1 VSLSAPPPRP
11 LESGSAAVLDG
22 CVTFATRP
30 RLLGLLSA
38 LLAACAS
45 TPPVP
50 AVAPGAPSPMRPS
63 GPEAAPE
70 PLRITVVGTN
80 DLHGWVMPSRVT
92 LPEGTA
98 VEQGGLATFAGYVAV
113 LRAENPDGVL
123 LLDGGDLFQGT
134 LASNLTEGEVV
145 IGAMNALGYAAS
157 ALGNHEFDYGPV
169 GPRSVALAGDDP
181 FGALKARIA
190 QARFPVLG
198 VNVTDSETGG
208 VPTWLGNEG
217 TLLVERRGLRI
228 GILGLATPHTP
239 RVTNPVNVASLRF
252 APMAPAAL
260 AAAQRL
266 RARGADV
273 VVAVAHAGAV
283 CKRLDN
289 PRDASSCDRG
299 DSEIV
304 ELLETLPEGTLDA
317 VVAGHTHQPVGH
329 FIRGTPVIETSGR
342 GRAFGL
348 VELFVDPVTRKV
360 LPERTRL
367 QGSIP
372 VCARVDASL
381 GTCEERIL
389 KEAKR
394 LELVPATFR
403 GRAVVA
409 DAALEAQL
417 AQALA
422 RVEQEQRRPLGV
434 RVPAALTR
442 SHDTESPL
450 GSVLADALREVSG
463 TDVALLNSGGLRAD
477 LPAGELT
484 YGALYE
490 VLPFDNTLSVLTVSA
505 SELRLLLEAAYGR
518 KGTFQVSGLKVRVG
532 VCNGVPRLVSAT
544 LPGGRP
550 LPPGKRFR
558 VAMPDFLARG
568 GGGLE
573 EAIKSL
579 PPGSIDL
586 GERQALTLRDA
597 LIEHWSK
604 RGKPLVAPAPGRI
617 LRASEAAGCP
627 TEAAGRP

>member
-1 VSLSAPPPRP
+1 MTSAIRP
-11 LESGSAAVLDG
+11 
-22 CVTFATRP
+22 FR
-30 RLLGLLSA
+30 LGLLSA

-45 TPPVP
+45 STPPVP
-50 AVAPGAPSPMRPS
+50 
-63 GPEAAPE
+63 EAAPVAPAPPSE
-70 PLRITVVGTN
+70 VKAAPAPLRITVVGTN
-80 DLHGWVMPSRVT
+80 DLHGWVMPSRAT
-92 LPEGTA
+92 LPDGTG
-98 VEQGGLATFAGYVAV
+98 VEQGGLATLAGYVSI

-145 IGAMNALGYAAS
+145 ISAMNTLAYDAS

-169 GPRSVALAGDDP
+169 GPRSVALDGDDP

-198 VNVTDSETGG
+198 VNVTDSQTGAI
-208 VPTWLGNEG
+208 PTWLGNEG
-217 TLLVERRGLRI
+217 MRLVERRGVRI

-239 RVTNPVNVASLRF
+239 QVTNPVNVASLRF
-252 APMAPAAL
+252 APLAQSAL
-260 AAAQRL
+260 AAAQAL
-266 RARGADV
+266 RARGAEV

-283 CKRLDN
+283 CKRQDD

-304 ELLETLPEGTLDA
+304 ELLENLPEGTLDA

-360 LPERTRL
+360 LPEQTVL

-372 VCARVDASL
+372 VCARMDATL
-381 GTCEERIL
+381 GTCDERKL
-389 KEAKR
+389 KAAKS

-403 GRAVVA
+403 GRPVVA
-409 DAALEAQL
+409 DAAMESQL
-417 AQALA
+417 TAAFA
-422 RVEQEQRRPLGV
+422 RVEQEQKRSLGV
-434 RVPAALTR
+434 RVPTALTR
-442 SHDTESPL
+442 NYDAESTL
-450 GSVLADALREVSG
+450 GNVLADALREVSA
-463 TDVALLNSGGLRAD
+463 TDVAVINSGGLRAD

-484 YGALYE
+484 YGAFYE
-490 VLPFDNTLSVLTVSA
+490 VLPFDNTLAVITVSA
-505 SELRLLLEAAYGR
+505 AELRKLLEAGFGR
-518 KGTFQVSGLKVRVG
+518 KGVLQVSGLKVRVEL
-532 VCNGVPRLVSAT
+532 CNGASRLTSVT
-544 LPGGRP
+544 LPNGKA
-550 LPPGKRFR
+550 LPANKRFR

-573 EAIKSL
+573 DVLKTLA
-579 PPGSIDL
+579 PGSIDL

-597 LIEHWSK
+597 LVEHWK
-604 RGKPLVAPAPGRI
+604 TRGKPLAAPALGRI
-617 LRASEAAGCP
+617 QRVTATAGCPAEAAGKP
-627 TEAAGRP
+627 

>member
-1 VSLSAPPPRP
+1 MTS
-11 LESGSAAVLDG
+11 
-22 CVTFATRP
+22 ATRP
-30 RLLGLLSA
+30 FRLGLLSA

-50 AVAPGAPSPMRPS
+50 EAAPVAPLSTQPSAAR
-63 GPEAAPE
+63 AAPE
-70 PLRITVVGTN
+70 PLRISVVGTN
-80 DLHGWVMPSRVT
+80 DLHGWVMPSRAT
-92 LPEGTA
+92 LPDGTA
-98 VEQGGLATFAGYVAV
+98 VEQGGLATFAGYLAV

-145 IGAMNALGYAAS
+145 IGAMNTLGYVAS

-198 VNVTDSETGG
+198 VNVTDSETGTS
-208 VPTWLGNEG
+208 PSWLGNEG
-217 TLLVERRGLRI
+217 TLLVERRGVRI
-228 GILGLATPHTP
+228 GIIGLATPHTP
-239 RVTNPVNVASLRF
+239 KVTNPVNVASLRF

-266 RARGADV
+266 RGQGAEV

-283 CKRLDN
+283 CKRQDD

-360 LPERTRL
+360 LPERTVL
-367 QGSIP
+367 KGSIP
-372 VCARVDASL
+372 VCARVDATL
-381 GTCEERIL
+381 GTCEERKL

-403 GRAVVA
+403 GQAVVA
-409 DAALEAQL
+409 DAALEAKL
-417 AQALA
+417 SEALA
-422 RVEQEQRRPLGV
+422 RVEEEQRRPLGV

-442 SHDTESPL
+442 NYDAESPL
-450 GSVLADALREVSG
+450 GSVLADALRELSG

-490 VLPFDNTLSVLTVSA
+490 VLPFDNTLSVVTVSA
-505 SELRLLLEAAYGR
+505 AELRLLLEAAYGR

-532 VCNGVPRLVSAT
+532 ECNGAQRLVSVT
-544 LPGGRP
+544 LADGKA
-550 LPPGKRFR
+550 LPKGKRFR

-573 EAIKSL
+573 EALKAL
-579 PPGSIDL
+579 PPASIDL
-586 GERQALTLRDA
+586 GERRALTLRDA
-597 LIEHWSK
+597 LIEHWK
-604 RGKPLVAPAPGRI
+604 TRGKPLVAPAPGRI
-617 LRASEAAGCP
+617 LRDSGAAGCP
-627 TEAAGRP
+627 TEAAGKR

>member
-1 VSLSAPPPRP
+1 MTSASRP
-11 LESGSAAVLDG
+11 L
-22 CVTFATRP
+22 
-30 RLLGLLSA
+30 LLGLLSA
-38 LLAACAS
+38 LLASCAS
-45 TPPVP
+45 APSVP
-50 AVAPGAPSPMRPS
+50 AAAAVAPVPPRPS
-63 GPEAAPE
+63 APE
-70 PLRITVVGTN
+70 PLRLTLVGTN
-80 DLHGWVMPSRVT
+80 DLHGWVMPSRAT
-92 LPEGTA
+92 LPDGTG
-98 VEQGGLATFAGYVAV
+98 VEQGGLATFAGYLAV

-169 GPRSVALAGDDP
+169 GPRSVALEGDDP

-198 VNVTDSETGG
+198 VNVTDSGTGAG
-208 VPTWLGNEG
+208 PAWLGNDG
-217 TLLVERRGLRI
+217 TLLVERRGVRI

-239 RVTNPVNVASLRF
+239 KVTNPVNVASLRF

-260 AAAQRL
+260 AAAQGL

-283 CKRLDN
+283 CKRLDE

-304 ELLETLPEGTLDA
+304 ELLEELPEGTLDA

-367 QGSIP
+367 EGSIP

-381 GTCEERIL
+381 GTCEERVL

-417 AQALA
+417 SEALA

-442 SHDTESPL
+442 SYDAESPL
-450 GSVLADALREVSG
+450 GSVLADGLREVTG
-463 TDVALLNSGGLRAD
+463 TDIALLNSGGLRAD

-484 YGALYE
+484 YGAVYE
-490 VLPFDNTLSVLTVSA
+490 VLPFDNTLSVVTVSA
-505 SELRLLLEAAYGR
+505 PELRRLLEAAYGR
-518 KGTFQVSGLKVRVG
+518 KGTFQVSGLKVRVEVCGG
-532 VCNGVPRLVSAT
+532 VSRLASVT
-544 LPGGRP
+544 LPNGKP
-550 LPPGKRFR
+550 LPAGKRFR

-573 EAIKSL
+573 EALKPL

-597 LIEHWSK
+597 LIEHWK
-604 RGKPLVAPAPGRI
+604 ARGKPLVAPAPGRI
-617 LRASEAAGCP
+617 LRASGAAGCP
-627 TEAAGRP
+627 AEAAGRP